1 MVALVPAVTGGGLI
15 WSVAVQLDSIKAW
28 LEERGALSA
37 EHAAQLEAGLAAAAA
52 RWPHGPTPDESLA
65 DFLAAALKRGGAWR
79 VEDLYLAWWCQRGD
93 EAAIAAFEA
102 AFEEDLRAAAG
113 RFSELSADELRQL
126 LRVKLFVGSAEAPPR
141 IREYSGAGSLRGWL
155 KVTAVR
161 SFIDATRLAKPR
173 QREQPLDEHEL
184 LGIGDP
190 QGVAMRAELAAAV
203 KRAFAAAVQQL
214 APRERVFL
222 RHAYVD
228 RHTLDQIATHYA
240 VHRTTVARTL
250 ASAREQ
256 LVTATRAG
264 TAAAV
269 GVSDDELTSVIRAL
283 DSRIDLELSKVF
295 DTPRP
300 GK

>member
-1 MVALVPAVTGGGLI
+1 VWLDRLKALLGE
-15 WSVAVQLDSIKAW
+15 AW
-28 LEERGALSA
+28 GSAADERR
-37 EHAAQLEAGLAAAAA
+37 AQLAEGLAAAAA
-52 RWPHGPTPDESLA
+52 RWPHGPAPDEE
-65 DFLAAALKRGGAWR
+65 LAALVTTALSRGGALR
-79 VEDLYLAWWCQRGD
+79 MEDLYLAWWCRRGD
-93 EAAIAAFEA
+93 EAALAAFEA
-102 AFEEDLRAAAG
+102 AFEDDLRGAAA
-113 RFSELSADELRQL
+113 RFADLSGDELRQL
-126 LRVKLFVGSAEAPPR
+126 LRVKLFVGSEATPPR

-161 SFIDATRLAKPR
+161 SFIDATRLARPR
-173 QREQPLDEHEL
+173 QRERPLDEQEL

-203 KRAFAAAVQQL
+203 KQAFAAAVAQL

-256 LVTATRAG
+256 LVSATRAG

-300 GK
+300 AAK

>member
-1 MVALVPAVTGGGLI
+1 MVEAP
-15 WSVAVQLDSIKAW
+15 VQFDQIKAR
-28 LEERGALSA
+28 LGAREAMSA
-37 EHAAQLEAGLAAAAA
+37 EQEAQLEAGLAAVQQRWPEAPEPDEALVEQLEAA
-52 RWPHGPTPDESLA
+52 RQ
-65 DFLAAALKRGGAWR
+65 RGGMLR
-79 VEDLYLAWWCQRGD
+79 VEDLFLAWWCRRGD

-102 AFEEDLRAAAG
+102 AFEDDLRGAAA
-113 RFSELSADELRQL
+113 RFSELSADELRQQ
-126 LRVKLFVGSAEAPPR
+126 LRVKLFVGTDGAPAR
-141 IREYSGAGSLRGWL
+141 IHDYSGAGSLRGWL
-155 KVTAVR
+155 RVTAVR
-161 SFIDATRLAKPR
+161 SFIDATRVARPR
-173 QREQPLDEHEL
+173 QREQPLDEQEL

-203 KRAFAAAVQQL
+203 KQAFAAAVAQL

-228 RHTLDQIATHYA
+228 RHTLDQIALHYA

-250 ASAREQ
+250 AAAREQ

-295 DTPRP
+295 ETPRP
-300 GK
+300 VGK